1 MVGSQAIVAFKNKCS
16 LVVKTYNLSSYNSIV
31 EGKLSFDVWELEAET
46 NDDEKMIIYGSLKV
60 PSSAEKVNQV
70 RQVGPGVTNDHPRKH
85 GFAKDNLSSFGELK
99 LMNKMSSGA
108 SLLAPTPQVAN
119 NDKGDWWRVK
129 EINVALWIFALL
141 SVMCF

>member
-1 MVGSQAIVAFKNKCS
+1 MPPTSLFPLHSQHLFPIPMA
-16 LVVKTYNLSSYNSIV
+16 
-31 EGKLSFDVWELEAET
+31 
-46 NDDEKMIIYGSLKV
+46 GSLGA
-60 PSSAEKVNQV
+60 SIQQLHICAEKVNQV
-70 RQVGPGVTNDHPRKH
+70 WQVGPGVTDDHPMKH
-85 GFAKDNLSSFGELK
+85 GFTKDNLSSFGELK

-129 EINVALWIFALL
+129 EINVALWILALL